1 MSTKPMKP
9 LGGQPPQQEID
20 INDTET
26 VVCDEC
32 GNAYI
37 HSMFLPKK
45 NITNRITNGQEAMV
59 PIQVYSCGNCGKVPD
74 KFMQAM
80 TVKKKSLFD
89 HVNQV
94 TSVQNPNYWDEISD
108 EDKKSWSNY
117 MINRFL
123 SMKSEW
129 TDLVNEIQKYPL
141 EPKELYKVYT
151 SILPKKK
158 QWLRYIKGDK
168 KMKYP
173 IWVYEIV
180 SKHLQ
185 CSMRE
190 ANDAVEMYRISAGGQ
205 SELADIMFK
214 YGVEDK
220 EVRKLGL
227 I

>member
-1 MSTKPMKP
+1 MM
-9 LGGQPPQQEID
+9 
-20 INDTET
+20 
-26 VVCDEC
+26 
-32 GNAYI
+32 
-37 HSMFLPKK
+37 
-45 NITNRITNGQEAMV
+45 
-59 PIQVYSCGNCGKVPD
+59 
-74 KFMQAM
+74 
-80 TVKKKSLFD
+80 VKKKSLFD

-94 TSVQNPNYWDEISD
+94 TSVQNPNYWDDISD

-123 SMKSEW
+123 SMKSDW
-129 TDLVNEIQKYPL
+129 IDLVNEIQKYPL

-168 KMKYP
+168 KMKHP
-173 IWVYEIV
+173 KWVYEIV
-180 SKHLQ
+180 AKHLQ

-190 ANDAVEMYRISAGGQ
+190 ASDAVEMFEISTGGQ
-205 SELADIMFK
+205 SELADILFK
-214 YGVEDK
+214 YGVEQK

>member
-1 MSTKPMKP
+1 
-9 LGGQPPQQEID
+9 
-20 INDTET
+20 
-26 VVCDEC
+26 
-32 GNAYI
+32 
-37 HSMFLPKK
+37 
-45 NITNRITNGQEAMV
+45 
-59 PIQVYSCGNCGKVPD
+59 
-74 KFMQAM
+74 M

-129 TDLVNEIQKYPL
+129 ADLVNEVQKYPL

-168 KMKYP
+168 KMDYP
-173 IWVYEIV
+173 KWVYEIV
-180 SKHLQ
+180 AKDMQ
-185 CSMRE
+185 VSMRE
-190 ANDAVEMYRISAGGQ
+190 AVSAVETYTMSTGGQ
-205 SELADIMFK
+205 SELADILLK
-214 YGVEDK
+214 YGIENK

>member
-1 MSTKPMKP
+1 
-9 LGGQPPQQEID
+9 
-20 INDTET
+20 
-26 VVCDEC
+26 
-32 GNAYI
+32 
-37 HSMFLPKK
+37 
-45 NITNRITNGQEAMV
+45 
-59 PIQVYSCGNCGKVPD
+59 
-74 KFMQAM
+74 M

-129 TDLVNEIQKYPL
+129 ADLVNEVQKYPL

-168 KMKYP
+168 KMDYP
-173 IWVYEIV
+173 KWVYEIV
-180 SKHLQ
+180 AKDMQ
-185 CSMRE
+185 VSMRE
-190 ANDAVEMYRISAGGQ
+190 AVSAVEAYTMSTGGQ
-205 SELADIMFK
+205 SELADILLK
-214 YGVEDK
+214 YGTEDK
-220 EVRKLGL
+220 EIRKLGL